1 MGFRLSFGVVIS
13 AVRVAH
19 QTAQRAH
26 VEIWLWTLGIMQ
38 ALLSGPHLVYSRL
51 RFVPSLGRIPQM
63 PLFERFEMALVLV
76 HESSDSKCFLIACQ
90 SFATGTTCDG

>member
-1 MGFRLSFGVVIS
+1 MWIP

-19 QTAQRAH
+19 QTALRAH
-26 VEIWLWTLGIMQ
+26 VEIWLQTLGIMQ

-76 HESSDSKCFLIACQ
+76 HESSDSTCFLIACAE
-90 SFATGTTCDG
+90 FCYWEYLCWIVFVALRP